1 MTSSVLRLWLM
12 RPGRG
17 ISVCPTVKPLFPS
30 LVHPYIPQSQQ
41 ETQGDPNQGQRTALE
56 FHLSPTTPKSSVNLN
71 DATLSYPCLSTQHEV
86 NIRGPQTK
94 FSDWLSGFF

>member
-1 MTSSVLRLWLM
+1 MTSSVLRFWLM
-12 RPGRG
+12 LPGRE
-17 ISVCPTVKPLFPS
+17 ISVCPTVKPLFPFPSSS
-30 LVHPYIPQSQQ
+30 LYPTSQQ

-71 DATLSYPCLSTQHEV
+71 DTTLSYPFLSTQHEV

-94 FSDWLSGFF
+94 FPDWLSGFF